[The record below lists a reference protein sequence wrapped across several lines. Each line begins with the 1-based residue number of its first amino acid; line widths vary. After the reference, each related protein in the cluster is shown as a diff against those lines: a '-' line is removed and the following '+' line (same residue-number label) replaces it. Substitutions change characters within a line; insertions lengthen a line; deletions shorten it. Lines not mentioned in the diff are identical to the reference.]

1 MQAFCSKFVKLS
13 FLFTIS
19 ATQNFSDVRALRIM
33 REHSKTCLT
42 STVTFMRLLL
52 LKLLLLLLFAKLI
65 GDNSIYFYFNF
76 TVDIGWKQLKK
87 VYPCTMVNKCAA
99 INCRSGYAGEDK
111 DPNITFHRFPVKDE
125 KLLLQWLKC
134 IARKDFKPSEHSRI
148 CWLHFKDEDF
158 VNDSADQQ
166 NRRKRKIDSTKLV
179 RRRLKEDAYPS
190 IFKDL
195 PVYCAIKSTPAR
207 SGVATSSSRHKNAAA
222 RLEEQCDS
230 FLSAD
235 KIENFNDFLKK
246 ISEEL
251 ERQEYLLHRTAMG
264 VNLFHMS
271 SQQPLSIIASIF
283 INTDLEVTIYQNQQ
297 VLHRSTYQHIISSN
311 KVTLIS
317 QVTNLMAYAKNEQ
330 KCETTKKE
338 KFLFNITKLISDFL
352 LFSENDQIIPFLQ
365 FAKEQ
370 FQLIFTNKN
379 QRRYSS
385 DLLMMSYII
394 FATSPRAYERLL
406 DEHVVILPSIKT
418 LRKITMNLDK
428 RTGLDDQKYLQL
440 RYSQLN
446 AFDRNVIL
454 MIDEIYLSK
463 RVEATG
469 GQIFGLT
476 ENCQVAVTALCFMIK
491 SLSSNYKDM
500 VGIYPVKNL
509 KAETQKQ
516 CFDKIIQL
524 LHEVG
529 FNVIGISVDNSAA
542 NRKFYKHFL
551 CNGKWRS
558 SIKNKFTGGEIFL
571 VFDPT
576 HIIKNVYNNFL
587 TRRVFKLP
595 ATLSFMPKTVT
606 ACFSDVEAVYNIEC
620 HKPLRIAYKLSETVL
635 NPKSIEKV
643 NVKLALSLL
652 HESTITA
659 LKQYGYAETASVLEL
674 FLKLWSILNVSSP
687 TIGKHKRD
695 IVRDPVKS
703 PDDWKLDFLL
713 EFGNYVT
720 VWEESM
726 VSFLTRFHPD
736 IVFNFSTAT

>member
-1 MQAFCSKFVKLS
+1 
-13 FLFTIS
+13 
-19 ATQNFSDVRALRIM
+19 
-33 REHSKTCLT
+33 
-42 STVTFMRLLL
+42 
-52 LKLLLLLLFAKLI
+52 
-65 GDNSIYFYFNF
+65 
-76 TVDIGWKQLKK
+76 
-87 VYPCTMVNKCAA
+87 MVNKCAA
-99 INCRSGYAGEDK
+99 INCRSGYAGEYK

-125 KLLLQWLKC
+125 KLLLQWLKF
-134 IARKDFKPSEHSRI
+134 ARKDFKPSEHSRI
-148 CWLHFKDEDF
+148 CSLHFKDEDF

-166 NRRKRKIDSTKLV
+166 NRRKRKRDSTKLV

-207 SGVATSSSRHKNAAA
+207 SGVATSSSRYKNAAA

-230 FLSAD
+230 FLNAD

-283 INTDLEVTIYQNQQ
+283 INTDLEVTIYQNQL

-516 CFDKIIQL
+516 CFDKIMQL

-529 FNVIGISVDNSAA
+529 FNVIGISVDNAAA

-551 CNGKWRS
+551 CNGTWRS
-558 SIKNKFTGGEIFL
+558 SINNKFTGGEIFL

-606 ACFSDVEAVYNIEC
+606 ASFSDVEAVYNIEC

-659 LKQYGYAETASVLEL
+659 LKQYGYAETSFSARTV
-674 FLKLWSILNVSSP
+674 FKIMVNIKCIF
-687 TIGKHKRD
+687 TDR
-695 IVRDPVKS
+695 
-703 PDDWKLDFLL
+703 WKAQT
-713 EFGNYVT
+713 GHC
-720 VWEESM
+720 S
-726 VSFLTRFHPD
+726 
-736 IVFNFSTAT
+736 

>member
-1 MQAFCSKFVKLS
+1 
-13 FLFTIS
+13 
-19 ATQNFSDVRALRIM
+19 
-33 REHSKTCLT
+33 
-42 STVTFMRLLL
+42 
-52 LKLLLLLLFAKLI
+52 
-65 GDNSIYFYFNF
+65 
-76 TVDIGWKQLKK
+76 
-87 VYPCTMVNKCAA
+87 
-99 INCRSGYAGEDK
+99 
-111 DPNITFHRFPVKDE
+111 
-125 KLLLQWLKC
+125 
-134 IARKDFKPSEHSRI
+134 
-148 CWLHFKDEDF
+148 
-158 VNDSADQQ
+158 
-166 NRRKRKIDSTKLV
+166 
-179 RRRLKEDAYPS
+179 
-190 IFKDL
+190 
-195 PVYCAIKSTPAR
+195 
-207 SGVATSSSRHKNAAA
+207 
-222 RLEEQCDS
+222 
-230 FLSAD
+230 
-235 KIENFNDFLKK
+235 
-246 ISEEL
+246 
-251 ERQEYLLHRTAMG
+251 
-264 VNLFHMS
+264 
-271 SQQPLSIIASIF
+271 
-283 INTDLEVTIYQNQQ
+283 
-297 VLHRSTYQHIISSN
+297 
-311 KVTLIS
+311 
-317 QVTNLMAYAKNEQ
+317 
-330 KCETTKKE
+330 
-338 KFLFNITKLISDFL
+338 
-352 LFSENDQIIPFLQ
+352 
-365 FAKEQ
+365 
-370 FQLIFTNKN
+370 
-379 QRRYSS
+379 
-385 DLLMMSYII
+385 MMSYII

-500 VGIYPVKNL
+500 VGIYSVKNL

-516 CFDKIIQL
+516 CFDKIMQL

-529 FNVIGISVDNSAA
+529 FNVIGISVDNAAA

-551 CNGKWRS
+551 CNGTWRS

-576 HIIKNVYNNFL
+576 HIIKNVYNNFH

-606 ACFSDVEAVYNIEC
+606 ASFSDVEAVYNIEC